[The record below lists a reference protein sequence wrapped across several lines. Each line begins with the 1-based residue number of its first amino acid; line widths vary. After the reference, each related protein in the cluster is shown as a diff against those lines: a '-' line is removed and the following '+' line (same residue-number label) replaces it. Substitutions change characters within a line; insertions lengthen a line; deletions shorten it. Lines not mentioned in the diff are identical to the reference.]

1 MARPC
6 LDNPRVPLVT
16 SVAVLGWEA
25 MPECCASAPG
35 GLRWTGEKL
44 QPVSNIKGLFCK
56 ECGREYPAE
65 PLNVCDFCFGPL
77 EVTYDYEAIARVVSR
92 ERISQGPHSIWRYH
106 DLLPADAEN
115 AVDINAGF
123 TPLIKSK
130 NLARVLGLDELYIK
144 NDTVNPSF
152 SFKDRVVAVAS
163 TKALEFGF
171 DTLACASTGNL
182 AGSVAAHAARAGM
195 RAFVFIPADL
205 ESGKIIGA
213 AVYGPTLIAVDGS
226 YDDVNRLCSELSDNY
241 NWAFVNINMRPYYAE
256 GSKTLGYE
264 VAEQLGWRAPD
275 NCVVPVAS
283 GSLLTKIWKG
293 LNEFSDLG
301 LIGPV
306 NTRMFASQAAG
317 CSPVVTAF
325 EANDF
330 AIRPVKPN
338 TIAKSL
344 AIGNPADGY
353 YALKVI
359 DESKGYAYAVPEEE
373 VVEGIKLLAQTE
385 GIFTE
390 PAGGVVVAALKRLV
404 EMGQIKPSETT
415 VAFITGNG
423 YKTQEVVQDAA
434 GPVLIKP
441 TFASFEETISVRS

>member
-1 MARPC
+1 M
-6 LDNPRVPLVT
+6 
-16 SVAVLGWEA
+16 SHE
-25 MPECCASAPG
+25 
-35 GLRWTGEKL
+35 
-44 QPVSNIKGLFCK
+44 KGLFCK
-56 ECGREYPAE
+56 ECGREYPAG

-77 EVTYDYEAIARVVSR
+77 EVTYDYDSISRVISR
-92 ERISQGPHSIWRYH
+92 ERIAQGPRSMWRYH
-106 DLLPADAEN
+106 DLLPVDAVN

-123 TPLIKSK
+123 TPLIKSR
-130 NLARVLGLDELYIK
+130 NLAKSLGLDELYLK
-144 NDTVNPSF
+144 NDSVNPSF

-205 ESGKIIGA
+205 ERGKIVGA
-213 AVYGPTLIAVDGS
+213 AVYGPTLVAVDGS

-256 GSKTLGYE
+256 GSKSLGFE

-275 NCVVPVAS
+275 NCIVPGAS
-283 GSLLTKIWKG
+283 GSLFTKIWKG
-293 LNEFSDLG
+293 LNEFSSLG

-306 NTRMFASQAAG
+306 NTRMFLSQAQG
-317 CSPVVTAF
+317 CAPIVTAF
-325 EANDF
+325 EAHDF

-344 AIGNPADGY
+344 AIGNPADGH
-353 YALKVI
+353 YALKVL
-359 DESKGYAYAVPEEE
+359 EETNGSAYAVPEEE
-373 VVEGIKLLAQTE
+373 IVQGIKDLAEME

-390 PAGGVVVAALKRLV
+390 PAGGVVVATLKRLAQT
-404 EMGQIKPSETT
+404 GQIKPWETT

-423 YKTQEVVQDAA
+423 YKTQEVVDEVAR
-434 GPVLIKP
+434 PVLIKP
-441 TFASFEETISVRS
+441 TFASFEAALSVRP

>member
-1 MARPC
+1 MSHA
-6 LDNPRVPLVT
+6 
-16 SVAVLGWEA
+16 
-25 MPECCASAPG
+25 
-35 GLRWTGEKL
+35 
-44 QPVSNIKGLFCK
+44 KGLFCK

-77 EVTYDYEAIARVVSR
+77 EVTYDYDSISRVISR
-92 ERISQGPHSIWRYH
+92 ERIAQGPRSMWRYH
-106 DLLPADAEN
+106 DLFPVDAVN

-123 TPLIKSK
+123 TPLIKAK
-130 NLARVLGLDELYIK
+130 NLAKSLGLDELYLK
-144 NDTVNPSF
+144 NDSVNPSF

-205 ESGKIIGA
+205 ERGKIVGA
-213 AVYGPTLIAVDGS
+213 AVYGSTVVAVDGS

-256 GSKTLGYE
+256 GSKSLGFE

-275 NCVVPVAS
+275 NCIVPGAS
-283 GSLLTKIWKG
+283 GSLFTKIWKG
-293 LNEFSDLG
+293 LNEFSSLG

-306 NTRMFASQAAG
+306 NTRMFISQAQG
-317 CSPVVTAF
+317 CAPIVTAF
-325 EANDF
+325 EAHDF

-344 AIGNPADGY
+344 AIGNPADGH
-353 YALKVI
+353 YALKVL
-359 DESKGYAYAVPEEE
+359 EETNGSAYAVPEED
-373 VVEGIKLLAQTE
+373 VVQGIKDLAEME

-390 PAGGVVVAALKRLV
+390 PAGGVVVATLKRLAQT
-404 EMGQIKPSETT
+404 GQIKPWETT

-423 YKTQEVVQDAA
+423 YKTQEVVEEVAR
-434 GPVLIKP
+434 PVLIKP
-441 TFASFEETISVRS
+441 TFASFEAALCVRP

>member
-1 MARPC
+1 M
-6 LDNPRVPLVT
+6 
-16 SVAVLGWEA
+16 
-25 MPECCASAPG
+25 
-35 GLRWTGEKL
+35 
-44 QPVSNIKGLFCK
+44 SNIKGLFCK

-106 DLLPADAEN
+106 DLLPADPEN

-123 TPLIKSK
+123 TPLIKAK
-130 NLARVLGLDELYIK
+130 NLARVLGLDNLYIK

-205 ESGKIIGA
+205 ESGKILGA

-275 NCVVPVAS
+275 NCIVPVAS

-301 LIGPV
+301 LIGSVP
-306 NTRMFASQAAG
+306 TRMFAAQAAG
-317 CSPVVTAF
+317 CSPVVNAF

-330 AIRPVKPN
+330 AIRPVKPD

-373 VVEGIKLLAQTE
+373 VAEGIKLLAQTE

-390 PAGGVVVAALKRLV
+390 PAGGVTVAALKRLA

-423 YKTQEVVQDAA
+423 FKTQEVVQDSVS
-434 GPVLIKP
+434 PVLIKP
-441 TFASFEETISVRS
+441 TFASFEETLSVRS

>member
-1 MARPC
+1 MSHA
-6 LDNPRVPLVT
+6 
-16 SVAVLGWEA
+16 
-25 MPECCASAPG
+25 
-35 GLRWTGEKL
+35 
-44 QPVSNIKGLFCK
+44 KGLFCK

-77 EVTYDYEAIARVVSR
+77 EVTYDYDSISRVISR
-92 ERISQGPHSIWRYH
+92 ERIAQGPRSMWRYH
-106 DLLPADAEN
+106 DLFPVDAVN

-123 TPLIKSK
+123 TPLIKAK
-130 NLARVLGLDELYIK
+130 NLAKSLGLDELYLK
-144 NDTVNPSF
+144 NDSVNPSF

-205 ESGKIIGA
+205 ERGKIVGA
-213 AVYGPTLIAVDGS
+213 AVYGSTVVAVDGS

-256 GSKTLGYE
+256 GSKSLGFE

-275 NCVVPVAS
+275 NCIVPGAS
-283 GSLLTKIWKG
+283 GSLFTKIWKG
-293 LNEFSDLG
+293 LNEFSSLG

-306 NTRMFASQAAG
+306 NTRMFISQAQG
-317 CSPVVTAF
+317 CAPIVTAF
-325 EANDF
+325 EAHDF

-344 AIGNPADGY
+344 AIGNPADGH
-353 YALKVI
+353 YALKVL
-359 DESKGYAYAVPEEE
+359 EETNGSAYAVPEED
-373 VVEGIKLLAQTE
+373 VVQGIKDLAEME

-390 PAGGVVVAALKRLV
+390 PAGGVVVATLKRLAQT
-404 EMGQIKPSETT
+404 GQIKPWETT

-423 YKTQEVVQDAA
+423 YKTQEVVEEVAR
-434 GPVLIKP
+434 PVLIKP
-441 TFASFEETISVRS
+441 TFASFEAALSVRP